1 MAHNINVTNGKASI
15 AYANG
20 VSPWHGLG
28 HVVDSDRQTVPAMQ
42 AESGQDFVV
51 STRPIATQ
59 SAPESAYDLIV
70 PGARAIVRDDTN
82 VPLSTVSDRY
92 TPFQNKAAGELVE
105 ALVTTG
111 AKVEV
116 AGVLGKGERC
126 WMLTHVPGDF
136 HVPGTHDDV
145 NTYFL
150 LTWGHDGKHGIQGK
164 LTPVCVVCEN
174 TLNAAASGG
183 FNINLK
189 HSRNLA
195 VNIDEART
203 ALGLVSKHVA
213 ETAELYTALGNRE
226 MTGDEVRDYFA
237 QVFPY
242 SRAVQAEL
250 GESDT
255 DTVARLMGSTSTA
268 RKLSDMAR
276 EAMARTD
283 EVRETLAQLLQVG
296 KGAADRGR
304 TAWAVYNAV
313 TEYVDHVYPVLQNG
327 ATSTTR
333 QQSALFGAYADTKA
347 TALEFATLLA
357 K

>member
-1 MAHNINVTNGKASI
+1 MHNINVTNGKASI

-20 VSPWHGLG
+20 VNPWHGLG
-28 HVVDSDRQTVPAMQ
+28 HVVDSNRQTVPAMQ
-42 AESGQDFVV
+42 QEAGQDFVV

-59 SAPESAYDLIV
+59 SAPDSPYDLVV
-70 PGARAIVRDDTN
+70 PGARAIVRDDTQ

-116 AGVLGKGERC
+116 AGVLGDGERC

-136 HVPGTHDDV
+136 SVPGTRDDV
-145 NTYFL
+145 STYFL

-164 LTPVCVVCEN
+164 LTPVCVVCQN
-174 TLNAAASGG
+174 TLATASAGG
-183 FNINLK
+183 FSINLK
-189 HSRNLA
+189 HSRNVN
-195 VNIDEART
+195 VNIAEARE
-203 ALGLVSKHVA
+203 ALGLVSKQVA
-213 ETAELYTALGNRE
+213 DLSASYSALAQRE

-242 SRAVQAEL
+242 SKAVMAEL
-250 GESDT
+250 NETDSDA
-255 DTVARLMGSTSTA
+255 VARLMGTTTTA
-268 RKLSDMAR
+268 RKVSAAAQ
-276 EAMARTD
+276 EAMLRTHETRD
-283 EVRETLAQLLQVG
+283 TLAQLLQVG

-304 TAWAVYNAV
+304 TAWAAYNAV
-313 TEYVDHVYPVLQNG
+313 AEYVDHVYPVLQNG
-327 ATSTTR
+327 ATSATR
-333 QQSALFGAYADTKA
+333 QQSALFGAYADVKE